1 MIQMVDLHNAQ
12 AFDAFVTSNPNGH
25 FMQTSAWGRVK
36 ADWEWIGLLAQEADG
51 AIVGAMALLKRKLRF
66 GGGCLLYA
74 PRGPVWNPR
83 DKKTFCELLTAAKTL
98 AKDCGAYAL
107 RIDPAISEENAEFL
121 SFVTQLGFSCNRATD
136 FSLYQ
141 PRMCYLL
148 DLKGHSPESLLAGY
162 HRSTRYHVHLAL
174 RNDVTVRLGGEE
186 DISIFCDMMA
196 QTARKNGFEA
206 PERSHLQAILR
217 HADAKLY
224 FAEHVGAPIAA
235 AMMLVCGKQ
244 ASFLYGCS
252 YAETLRLH
260 PNELLQYAMHCD
272 ALAAGCECF
281 DFRGVEG
288 YPLPENPKFGLHRY
302 KQSFGAKFE
311 AYVGQLDLIFKPKTA
326 KLLRLYSACRA
337 CLRRHQNK

>member
-36 ADWEWIGLLAQEADG
+36 ADWDWLGLIARETDG
-51 AIVGAMALLKRKLRF
+51 TISGTMAILKRMLRF
-66 GGGCLLYA
+66 GGCLLYA
-74 PRGPVWNPR
+74 PRGPVWNHR
-83 DKKTFCELLTAAKTL
+83 DKKTFCELLTAAKCL
-98 AKDCGAYAL
+98 ARDCGAYAL
-107 RIDPAISEENAEFL
+107 RIDPAVEEGNAEFL
-121 SFVTQLGFSCNRATD
+121 SFVTELGFTCNRATD

-174 RNDVTVRLGGEE
+174 RNDVTVRIGGEE
-186 DISIFCDMMA
+186 DLPVFHDMMA
-196 QTARKNGFEA
+196 QTARKNGFQPPKRA
-206 PERSHLQAILR
+206 RIRAILR
-217 HADAKLY
+217 HTDAKLY
-224 FAEHVGAPIAA
+224 LAEHSGVPIAA
-235 AMMLVCGKQ
+235 SIMLVCGKQ

-252 YAETLRLH
+252 YTETLRLH

-272 ALAAGCECF
+272 ALDTGCECF

-288 YPLPENPKFGLHRY
+288 YPSPENPKFGLHRY
-302 KQSFGAKFE
+302 KQGFCAEFT

-326 KLLRLYSACRA
+326 KLLRVYTACRN
-337 CLRRHQNK
+337 CLHRHHKK